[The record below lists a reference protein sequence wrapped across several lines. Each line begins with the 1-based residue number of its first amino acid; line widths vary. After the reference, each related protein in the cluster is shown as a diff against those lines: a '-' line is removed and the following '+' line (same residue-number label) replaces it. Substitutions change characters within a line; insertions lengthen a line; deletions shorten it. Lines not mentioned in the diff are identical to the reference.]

1 MLSILGNEAAG
12 EDLKCEKGWEGDCG
26 GRGGAELAAWC
37 CQVKKSMCSKKG
49 QGDVKDIT
57 GIAQRTLSS
66 SMGFAERLSQRLLW
80 HTVGQ

>member
-1 MLSILGNEAAG
+1 MREGVGRRLRGQRRCGAG
-12 EDLKCEKGWEGDCG
+12 SVVLPSQEIHVQQE
-26 GRGGAELAAWC
+26 
-37 CQVKKSMCSKKG
+37 G